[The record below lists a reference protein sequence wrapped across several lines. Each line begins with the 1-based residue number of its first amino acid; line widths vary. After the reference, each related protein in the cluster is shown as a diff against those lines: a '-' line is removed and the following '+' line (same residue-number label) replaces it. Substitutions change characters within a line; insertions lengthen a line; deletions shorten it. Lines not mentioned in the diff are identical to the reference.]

1 MKIALIAEK
10 DTATCF
16 KLSGLKDVY
25 PVRNAEEA
33 ANTLA
38 MLLEDSN
45 LAFILVTER
54 LIDQIRHTVGKTT
67 ERKYPMIIPIPD
79 TLGPAE
85 AKTDFVV
92 ELIRRKA
99 GIEVKL

>member
-1 MKIALIAEK
+1 MRIALIAEK
-10 DTATCF
+10 NTATCF
-16 KLSGLKDVY
+16 KLAGLKDVC
-25 PVRNAEEA
+25 PVKSPEEA
-33 ANTLA
+33 IKCFSN
-38 MLLEDSN
+38 LLEDPN
-45 LAFILVTER
+45 FAVILVTER
-54 LIDQIRHTVGKTT
+54 LIDQIRNAAGKIA

-79 TLGPAE
+79 TMGPAI

>member
-1 MKIALIAEK
+1 MRIALIAEK
-10 DTATCF
+10 NTATCF
-16 KLSGLKDVY
+16 KLSGLRDVY
-25 PVRNAEEA
+25 SVGSADEA
-33 ANTLA
+33 ANILSS
-38 MLLEDSN
+38 LLEDSN
-45 LAFILVTER
+45 LAFVLVTER
-54 LIDQIRHTVGKTT
+54 LIDQVRHVIGKAA

>member
-10 DTATCF
+10 NTATCF
-16 KLSGLKDVY
+16 KLAGLKDVY
-25 PVRNAEEA
+25 SVKSAEEA
-33 ANTLA
+33 ANILTS
-38 MLLEDSN
+38 LLEDSN
-45 LAFILVTER
+45 LAFVLVTER
-54 LIDQIRHTVGKTT
+54 LIDQIRNVAGKIA

>member
-10 DTATCF
+10 NTATCF
-16 KLSGLKDVY
+16 KLAGLKDVY
-25 PVRNAEEA
+25 PVSSTEEA
-33 ANTLA
+33 ANILA
-38 MLLEDSN
+38 GLLEDSN
-45 LAFILVTER
+45 LAFVLVAER
-54 LIDQIRHTVGKTT
+54 LIDQIRHVAGKTA

-85 AKTDFVV
+85 ARTDFVV